1 MVQPFIKW
9 QGWAHPWMRP
19 FAEFFVV
26 AGLCIFALF
35 VVIPAGTVESD
46 NFGLSPAMLPIAA
59 ISFIL
64 VVSVFSLVFGL
75 VLAPKTTDG
84 DLGSKGMRGVLLL
97 VLATLIGIFI
107 IDKSNVVIGG
117 TALVVLASL
126 AIGERK
132 LAVLTGMG
140 VGALALLLLVEWS
153 GL

>member
-1 MVQPFIKW
+1 MQPSTKW
-9 QGWAHPWMRP
+9 HGRAHSWMRP
-19 FAEFFVV
+19 FAEFAIV
-26 AGLCIFALF
+26 AGLCLFALF

-46 NFGLSPAMLPIAA
+46 NFGLSPAMLPIATV
-59 ISFIL
+59 SFIL
-64 VVSVFSLVFGL
+64 IVSVFSLVFGL
-75 VLAPKTTDG
+75 VRTPEAIDG

-107 IDKSNVVIGG
+107 IDKSNIVIGG

-132 LAVLTGMG
+132 LVVLTGMG